1 MRYQTVKDV
10 VEHSRQLHHQISD
23 FYHDLGEAASQIRV
37 KMLLEY
43 LERHERQFE
52 DMLKR
57 FEEDKSQKIWD
68 EWFQYAPDNDLNE
81 LLSELNVSDDM
92 STDDV
97 VLIALKLDDYFIE
110 LYKDM
115 VQNSASSD
123 VKAVFQNLVE
133 LEEKEKIRTAR
144 TALEMNDM

>member
-10 VEHSRQLHHQISD
+10 VEHSRHLHHQISD
-23 FYHDLGEAASQIRV
+23 FYHDLGERNSQVRV

-43 LERHERQFE
+43 LERHELQFE

-57 FEEDKSQKIWD
+57 FEGDKSQKIWD
-68 EWFQYAPDNDLNE
+68 EWFQYAPEHNLDE
-81 LLSELNVSDDM
+81 ILSEIKVSGSM
-92 STDDV
+92 TADDV
-97 VLIALKLDDYFIE
+97 VGVALKLDDYFID

-144 TALEMNDM
+144 TAIEMNDM